1 MTQTELKV
9 GENDAL
15 KSKDTDSTGIKTEL
29 RQTSFDKLLLLI
41 ASVIFC
47 IVVFLVILQVFT
59 RYVTVYIGVSFPWTE
74 EVARYL
80 LIVVVFL
87 GSAVAS
93 RRKEHIVITTLV
105 ERFSP
110 NAKLIL
116 DLISTLLI
124 LIFLAIA
131 TIGSTSL
138 TFQMMGT
145 SVGSLLWLKLGHV
158 YALITI
164 GLTLMM
170 FYHVRWL
177 IYYGVTV
184 KKIFFGKGRR

>member
-1 MTQTELKV
+1 MIQTEMKV
-9 GENDAL
+9 AENVAL
-15 KSKDTDSTGIKTEL
+15 KPKNTDSTEIKTEL
-29 RQTSFDKLLLLI
+29 KQTSFDKLLLLVT
-41 ASVIFC
+41 SVIFC
-47 IVVFLVILQVFT
+47 IVTFLVILQVFT

-93 RRKEHIVITTLV
+93 RRKEHIVITALV

-110 NAKLIL
+110 KTKLIL
-116 DLISTLLI
+116 DFISTLLI
-124 LIFLAIA
+124 LIFLTIA
-131 TIGSTSL
+131 TIGSTRL
-138 TFQMMGT
+138 TFQMMVT
-145 SVGSLLWLKLGHV
+145 SVGSLSWLKLGHV

-164 GLTLMM
+164 GLALMM
-170 FYHVRWL
+170 FYNVRWL